1 MTLTVRNRLVAVIA
15 GAMNFRPYQFFLS
28 ISVRKKNI
36 KDIKEPEPNK
46 QEGFNHFL
54 LQ

>member
-15 GAMNFRPYQFFLS
+15 GAMNFRPYQFFYPFLLG
-28 ISVRKKNI
+28 KKNI